1 MDYTDVIAAAATN
14 VKAKSEELETDYPQH
29 IPTHDDLRFDL
40 RPSKCACSIR
50 LTMTSAAH
58 AREQF
63 EKFDRVDESGR
74 GQPHSK
80 TWRTQFDPVRRGSV
94 LECGLG
100 QSGSD
105 LCRFVSGRL

>member
-14 VKAKSEELETDYPQH
+14 VKAKSEELETDYPQRSAAVSLRDQPQQ

-40 RPSKCACSIR
+40 RPSTCACSIR

-74 GQPHSK
+74 GQPHF
-80 TWRTQFDPVRRGSV
+80 Q
-94 LECGLG
+94 GLA
-100 QSGSD
+100 D
-105 LCRFVSGRL
+105 AI